1 ARGTGG
7 ADLAERWHQ
16 LEREEQTLAQ
26 QEEHL
31 LEAITAYGPK
41 PMFAQKLSELEA
53 AERAL
58 ASRRQA
64 LEALRVRPLGLPDSV
79 AQLRRLLEEGFQKL
93 ALDSPEFGE
102 FLRPL
107 VPQFDVY
114 LVRLCDGGHL
124 LPRARVELALSGV
137 VPDAKH
143 VPGLGQ
149 LLKRELT
156 L

>member
-1 ARGTGG
+1 ARKLVEAVTAELYALSGFDDQFRDLVRQARGAGG

-26 QEEHL
+26 RKEHL

-53 AERAL
+53 AVRAL

-64 LEALRVRPLGLPDSV
+64 LAGLRMRPLDLPDSV
-79 AQLRRLLEEGFQKL
+79 AQLRRLLEDGFQRL

-107 VPQFDVY
+107 
-114 LVRLCDGGHL
+114 
-124 LPRARVELALSGV
+124 
-137 VPDAKH
+137 
-143 VPGLGQ
+143 
-149 LLKRELT
+149 
-156 L
+156 